1 MRPKEKVSI
10 ITLTIF
16 IEVEKTVSIDVSPA
30 YIREES
36 TFLRKSKK
44 TLLMFRR
51 LQKKNQN
58 PLELRH
64 QRTCDVC
71 FDFKDQN
78 TANYKPN
85 DYIYKL
91 IETLLP
97 KSMVD
102 EEKKHLRMI
111 EL

>member
-1 MRPKEKVSI
+1 
-10 ITLTIF
+10 
-16 IEVEKTVSIDVSPA
+16 
-30 YIREES
+30 
-36 TFLRKSKK
+36 
-44 TLLMFRR
+44 MFRR
-51 LQKKNQN
+51 MQKKNGN

-71 FDFKDQN
+71 FDFKDYE
-78 TANYKPN
+78 TDNYKPHE
-85 DYIYKL
+85 YMYKL

-102 EEKKHLRMI
+102 EQKKHLRMI

>member
-1 MRPKEKVSI
+1 M
-10 ITLTIF
+10 
-16 IEVEKTVSIDVSPA
+16 
-30 YIREES
+30 
-36 TFLRKSKK
+36 
-44 TLLMFRR
+44 LMFRR
-51 LQKKNQN
+51 LQKKSQN

-71 FDFKDQN
+71 FDFKYPDIN
-78 TANYKPN
+78 NYKPN
-85 DYIYKL
+85 EYIYKL

>member
-1 MRPKEKVSI
+1 
-10 ITLTIF
+10 
-16 IEVEKTVSIDVSPA
+16 
-30 YIREES
+30 
-36 TFLRKSKK
+36 
-44 TLLMFRR
+44 MFRR
-51 LQKKNQN
+51 LQKKNGN

-71 FDFKDQN
+71 FDFVDDKVP
-78 TANYKPN
+78 NYKPN
-85 DYIYKL
+85 EYLYKL

-97 KSMVD
+97 QSIVD

>member
-1 MRPKEKVSI
+1 
-10 ITLTIF
+10 
-16 IEVEKTVSIDVSPA
+16 
-30 YIREES
+30 
-36 TFLRKSKK
+36 
-44 TLLMFRR
+44 MFRR
-51 LQKKNQN
+51 QQKKSQN

-71 FDFKDQN
+71 FDFKDLNVQ
-78 TANYKPN
+78 NYKPN
-85 DYIYKL
+85 EYMYKL

-111 EL
+111 ELWAHDPTPRKGWMKFVSA